1 MSIVGYATASG
12 IFLDIHPF
20 LHALAQL
27 LDRPEGVELR
37 LSEEMYAEIER
48 VRDPED
54 ATEQVAEYYQAWWKQ
69 HSHWRTEPL
78 VLVDKWAAID
88 FHAAKVSLFRTCLCM

>member
-1 MSIVGYATASG
+1 MLIVRYAAASG

-20 LHALAQL
+20 LCVLAQS
-27 LDRPEGVELR
+27 LDRPKGVELR
-37 LSEEMYAEIER
+37 LSEEMYAEVEC

-54 ATEQVAEYYQAWWKQ
+54 VTEQVAEYYQAWWKQ

-78 VLVDKWAAID
+78 VLVDK
-88 FHAAKVSLFRTCLCM
+88 